1 MKSTLV
7 KATFVMGSE
16 EISPESISER
26 IGINPN
32 LSGKKGEIVN
42 GKMPYPDSFWEVFT
56 KREASLDVS
65 DQIKKI
71 IKILKPSFQKL
82 KDLIEEYQLTP
93 LLSVLIV
100 IDNGE
105 APSLSLSRE
114 EISFFNN
121 LNTEMDFD
129 IYANPYNDSN

>member
-65 DQIKKI
+65 NQIKKI

-82 KDLIEEYQLTP
+82 KDLIEEYQLTSM
-93 LLSVLIV
+93 LLILI
-100 IDNGE
+100 IIENGE
-105 APSLSLSRE
+105 APAISLSRE
-114 EISFFNN
+114 EIEFFNM
-121 LNTEMDFD
+121 LNSTIEIDM
-129 IYANPYNDSN
+129 YTNPYNDSN